1 MAKDDTSPAGL
12 FSKMVKFVRSP
23 GTQWNDLDDPSS
35 AKDGA
40 LSKQALK
47 EMIERKRRNDFVR
60 KREFDMLRKLRRREA
75 TGAAASD
82 GGARPSFFQSSMPS
96 RPDDRAMTLKKI
108 DEIEAQMS
116 MQWWKT
122 KHGTAGGTST
132 VNPSSDFSASDMPSR
147 PPGPSV
153 AAKSAAAASSL
164 AYARTA
170 PDDLQNGL
178 ARSAGKFTTDV
189 NMLSTP
195 PAAAV
200 VPAESAAKL
209 SPTLSSARPLA
220 APASGSPASGATEQI
235 KFPDIPVLKRPV
247 PAAGA
252 PSAPALVPASK
263 PAAENEDLSLDFTAE
278 FTPAAKPAIKLSPF
292 AAAKTNTTAQQ
303 QAAAPIAPPRSGSA
317 ATSPSAPLA
326 PIAPTKAA
334 ATPAPVAGASLAA
347 KGALLL
353 GSLSASYDASGAA
366 SGFSASKMF
375 AMEVDE
381 VQHDPELEEASI
393 RFANGDDAGAEAGLL
408 EAVGVRGSRHEHEET
423 WLTLFDLYRATSQYD
438 RFESL
443 AIDFAGKFSRSS
455 PMWFSIPDMVSKIAG
470 AEPEQPV
477 GNRRADWKSPAIFG
491 IQTLAALN
499 AALAK
504 APMPWILDWSS
515 IQAIDDNVV
524 APLTKLLLS
533 WATQPIQLRVA
544 NAHKFEDVLRQ
555 ATPSGV
561 RTVNQ
566 DRWNL
571 LMAYLRMAHRPDEF
585 ELAALDFC
593 VTYEVSPPSW
603 ESSRC
608 EFKLLDADGN
618 TGLGQTIIGDA
629 VHDSIVSEMQ
639 ADMGGASSYMTA
651 QLTSVELSGQ
661 IMGEPKPVL
670 DKLEARLTGADVM
683 IISCAKLI
691 RVDFSAAG
699 SLLNWVTAR
708 QSEGRIVQFTDVH
721 RLVAA
726 FFHVIGISEHAKV
739 TTRVD

>member
-35 AKDGA
+35 AKDGS

-75 TGAAASD
+75 TGGSASD
-82 GGARPSFFQSSMPS
+82 AAARPSFFQSSMPS

-122 KHGTAGGTST
+122 KHGAAVGAST
-132 VNPSSDFSASDMPSR
+132 INPGSDFSASDMASR
-147 PPGPSV
+147 PQPPSA
-153 AAKSAAAASSL
+153 AAKSAAAANSL

-178 ARSAGKFTTDV
+178 ARSAAKFKPEGASEPAS
-189 NMLSTP
+189 MLSPRDVPLVTARVEE
-195 PAAAV
+195 PAQAGPRFSE
-200 VPAESAAKL
+200 VPAIK
-209 SPTLSSARPLA
+209 PFTA
-220 APASGSPASGATEQI
+220 APAPLEQRANSSPLSAEPVASPFSSPAASG
-235 KFPDIPVLKRPV
+235 DD
-247 PAAGA
+247 
-252 PSAPALVPASK
+252 
-263 PAAENEDLSLDFTAE
+263 NSLDFTAD
-278 FTPAAKPAIKLSPF
+278 FASAGKPVIKASPFSPPAASSAPSPAPATAKATVITPKPVPM
-292 AAAKTNTTAQQ
+292 
-303 QAAAPIAPPRSGSA
+303 AAPA
-317 ATSPSAPLA
+317 PSASS
-326 PIAPTKAA
+326 KS
-334 ATPAPVAGASLAA
+334 G
-347 KGALLL
+347 GLL
-353 GSLSASYDASGAA
+353 GGLAASYDALGSA
-366 SGFSASKMF
+366 SGFSASKLF
-375 AMEVDE
+375 ALEVDD

-393 RFANGDDAGAEAGLL
+393 RFANGDDGGAEAGLL
-408 EAVGVRGSRHEHEET
+408 EAVSARGSRHQHEET
-423 WLTLFDLYRATSQYD
+423 WLTLFDLYRATAQYD

-443 AIDFAGKFSRSS
+443 AIDFASKFSRSA
-455 PMWFSIPDMVSKIAG
+455 PMWFSIPDMVSKMAG
-470 AEPEQPV
+470 SEPAAPV
-477 GNRRADWKSPAIFG
+477 GLRKADWKSPAVFG
-491 IQTLAALN
+491 IQSLATLN
-499 AALAK
+499 AALGRAS
-504 APMPWILDWSS
+504 MPWTLDWAS
-515 IQAIDDNVV
+515 IQSIDDNAV
-524 APLTKLLLS
+524 APLAKLLLS
-533 WATQPIQLRVA
+533 WTTQTVQIRVGH
-544 NAHKFEDVLRQ
+544 AHKLEDVLRQ
-555 ATPSGV
+555 GTPSGV
-561 RTVNQ
+561 RTVDQ

-571 LMAYLRMAHRPDEF
+571 LMAYMRVAHRPDEF

-618 TGLGQTIIGDA
+618 TGVGQTIVGDA
-629 VHDSIVSEMQ
+629 VHDSIVSEMHTD
-639 ADMGGASSYMTA
+639 AGSSMMTA
-651 QLTSVELSGQ
+651 QMASVELSGQ

-683 IISCAKLI
+683 IISCAKLV

-739 TTRVD
+739 STRVD